1 MRRSM
6 VRLTRVNIRDLILIG
21 WITMGTWI
29 YQVYQDGVG
38 NDFLSCF
45 KYRRIQGG
53 EAIGP
58 QPSTPWSSQ
67 IY

>member
-38 NDFLSCF
+38 NDL
-45 KYRRIQGG
+45 
-53 EAIGP
+53 
-58 QPSTPWSSQ
+58 
-67 IY
+67 